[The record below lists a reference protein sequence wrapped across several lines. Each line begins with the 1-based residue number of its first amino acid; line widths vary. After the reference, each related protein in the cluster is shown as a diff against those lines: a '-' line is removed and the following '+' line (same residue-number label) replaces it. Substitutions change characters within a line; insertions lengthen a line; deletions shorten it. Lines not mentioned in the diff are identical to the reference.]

1 MVLPGLSGTASEAGV
16 MTEASLLSRIRGKL
30 RRLLRGPAVRA
41 ESEAE
46 LAAASMKYWN
56 EGDKAG
62 IDLGDYSHWK
72 GTGPWQDHQKW
83 LALGRVHFEMYERL
97 CLYTGVRRPLESA
110 IEWGCGGGANAIH
123 FVDEVKRFCGV
134 EIARASL
141 DECGRVLAEAGY
153 KGFEPVLIA
162 ADTPESALQQAAGPF
177 DLFLS
182 TYVFELI
189 PGRAYGER
197 IARVAFDLLKPGGL
211 ALIQIRYDDGSNRS
225 NQKTENYFDNACR
238 FTSYRVEDFWVRMQ
252 AIGFQ
257 PLYVR
262 LVPKL
267 IPGFS
272 GDLYAYFAMVK
283 PA

>member
-1 MVLPGLSGTASEAGV
+1 
-16 MTEASLLSRIRGKL
+16 MTDRSLVARVYGRL
-30 RRLLRGPAVRA
+30 RRLLSGPAVPT

-46 LAAASMKYWN
+46 LVAASMKYWN

-72 GTGPWQDHQKW
+72 GSGPWQNHDKW
-83 LALGRVHFEMYERL
+83 LALGRFHFEMYERM
-97 CLYTGVRRPLESA
+97 CRYAAVPRPLESVL
-110 IEWGCGGGANAIH
+110 EWGCGGGANAIH
-123 FVDEVKRFCGV
+123 FVGEVKRYCGV

-141 DECGRVLAEAGY
+141 DECGRVLGEAGFQ
-153 KGFEPVLIA
+153 GFQPVLIS
-162 ADTPESALQQAAGPF
+162 ADTPESALQRAPGPF
-177 DLFLS
+177 DLFLC

-197 IARVAFDLLKPGGL
+197 IARTAFDLLKPGGL
-211 ALIQIRYDDGSNRS
+211 ALVQIRYDDGSIRS
-225 NQKTENYFDNACR
+225 NQKTADYFGNACR

-257 PLYVR
+257 PLYVE
-262 LVPKL
+262 LFPKQ
-267 IPGFS
+267 IPGLS

>member
-1 MVLPGLSGTASEAGV
+1 LIGRVRA
-16 MTEASLLSRIRGKL
+16 KL
-30 RRLLRGPAVRA
+30 RRMLLGTEARVQ
-41 ESEAE
+41 SEAD

-56 EGDKAG
+56 DGDKAG

-72 GTGPWQDHQKW
+72 GAGPWQDHEKW
-83 LALGRVHFEMYERL
+83 LALGRVHFEMYEKL
-97 CLYTGVRRPLESA
+97 CLHAGVRRPLGSA

-123 FVDEVKRFCGV
+123 FVGEVRRFCGV
-134 EIARASL
+134 EIAQASL
-141 DECGRVLAEAGY
+141 DECGRVLAEAGFR
-153 KGFEPVLIA
+153 GFEPALIT
-162 ADTPESALQQAAGPF
+162 ADAPELALQLATGPF

-197 IARVAFDLLKPGGL
+197 IAKVAFDLLKPGGL

-225 NQKTENYFDNACR
+225 NQKTDNYFDNACR
-238 FTSYRVEDFWVRMQ
+238 FTSYRVEDFWLRME
-252 AIGFQ
+252 AIGFK
-257 PLYVR
+257 PLYVQ

-267 IPGFS
+267 VPGFS

-283 PA
+283 PV